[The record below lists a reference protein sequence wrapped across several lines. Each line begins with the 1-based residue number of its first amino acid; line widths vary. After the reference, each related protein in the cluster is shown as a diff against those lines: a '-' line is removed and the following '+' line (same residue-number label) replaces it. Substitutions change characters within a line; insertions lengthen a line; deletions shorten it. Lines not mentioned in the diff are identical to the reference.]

1 MKAYYKTITE
11 GDLNQIYC
19 FASVT
24 FCLLIE
30 VHVPSQESERSC
42 ICAFGVS
49 ILPHSSICLLYFGA
63 VLVGWYFIS
72 FSI

>member
-1 MKAYYKTITE
+1 MNHGKKKNI
-11 GDLNQIYC
+11 DLNQIHDFGC
-19 FASVT
+19 LSVT
-24 FCLLIE
+24 FSLLIE

-49 ILPHSSICLLYFGA
+49 ILPHSSVCMLYFGA
-63 VLVGWYFIS
+63 VPVGWYLIS